1 MITGE
6 HMRDEYDFSKGKKNP
21 YVCQAVEETADNEN
35 PKKPRQEL
43 PKILDNR
50 HFSVI
55 ASK

>member
-1 MITGE
+1 MIDGE